1 MLSLIKLAA
10 MDYSKFYF
18 LFTVLLLLSI
28 SEARTSEGASYYPRT
43 KGLPWAK
50 REQPTLGEGR
60 PSVLASGPGT
70 TGDKSNIVGSYG
82 QFYSI
87 QRQGL
92 M

>member
-1 MLSLIKLAA
+1 

-18 LFTVLLLLSI
+18 LFTVLLLLSV

-50 REQPTLGEGR
+50 REEPTLGEG
-60 PSVLASGPGT
+60 SVMAPGPGT
-70 TGDKSNIVGSYG
+70 NGDKSNIVGSYG

>member
-1 MLSLIKLAA
+1 ME
-10 MDYSKFYF
+10 YSKIYL
-18 LFTVLLLLSI
+18 LFTVLLHLSV

-50 REQPTLGEGR
+50 REEPAPGEGV
-60 PSVLASGPGT
+60 PDVITSGPGS
-70 TGDKSNIVGSYG
+70 GDKSDIVGSYG

>member
-1 MLSLIKLAA
+1 

-50 REQPTLGEGR
+50 REEKTIGEG
-60 PSVLASGPGT
+60 SVMEPGPGIN
-70 TGDKSNIVGSYG
+70 GDKSNIVGSYG

>member
-1 MLSLIKLAA
+1 
-10 MDYSKFYF
+10 MDYTKFCC
-18 LFTVLLLLSI
+18 LFTVLFHLSA
-28 SEARTSEGASYYPRT
+28 SQGRPSEGASYYPRT

-50 REQPTLGEGR
+50 REEPAPGER
-60 PSVLASGPGT
+60 VLAPGPGVE
-70 TGDKSNIVGSYG
+70 GSGGKSNIVGSYG

>member
-1 MLSLIKLAA
+1 
-10 MDYSKFYF
+10 MDYSKFYL
-18 LFTVLLLLSI
+18 LFTVMLHLSV

-50 REQPTLGEGR
+50 REEPALGEGV
-60 PSVLASGPGT
+60 PGVITSGPGS
-70 TGDKSNIVGSYG
+70 GDKSDIVGSYG

>member
-1 MLSLIKLAA
+1 

-18 LFTVLLLLSI
+18 LMTVLLHLSV

-50 REQPTLGEGR
+50 REEPAPGEGG
-60 PSVLASGPGT
+60 SGVIAS
-70 TGDKSNIVGSYG
+70 GDKSNIVGSYG

>member
-1 MLSLIKLAA
+1 
-10 MDYSKFYF
+10 MDYSTFYF
-18 LFTVLLLLSI
+18 LLTVFLHLSVC
-28 SEARTSEGASYYPRT
+28 EARTSEGASYYPRT

-50 REQPTLGEGR
+50 REQPAPGGG
-60 PSVLASGPGT
+60 GPGVIAS
-70 TGDKSNIVGSYG
+70 GDKSNIVGSYG

>member
-1 MLSLIKLAA
+1 

-18 LFTVLLLLSI
+18 LMTVLLYLSV

-50 REQPTLGEGR
+50 REEPAPGEG
-60 PSVLASGPGT
+60 VIASG
-70 TGDKSNIVGSYG
+70 DKDNIVGSYG